1 MTSLPGVVG
10 VARSFLTYYA
20 IPFRLARLQ
29 RFFRPLLKAGD
40 LAFDLGAHAGNHVH
54 AWIRLGA
61 HVIALEP
68 HPGFFRWLQRLY
80 GRHPRVTLLP
90 LAVGASP
97 GMADLLVSRL
107 NPTVSTLSPD
117 WRDEVRKAPSFAGV
131 RWETSV
137 PVEVTNLDA
146 LIDRFGVPAFCK
158 IDVEGL
164 EADVLS
170 GLSMPLPCLSFE
182 YLPPALDRARQCL
195 ERLEGLADYAFN
207 WSIGERHRWAH
218 PEWVDGASV
227 RGFFQSLRPGGRS
240 GDIYA
245 RRRGPVP
252 GAGRPP

>member
-1 MTSLPGVVG
+1 MTSLAEVVG

-20 IPFRLARLQ
+20 VPFRLTRLQ
-29 RFFRPLLKAGD
+29 RFFRLLLEPGD
-40 LAFDLGAHAGNHVH
+40 LAFDLGAHAGNHIY
-54 AWIRLGA
+54 AWTRLGA
-61 HVIALEP
+61 RVVALEP
-68 HPGFFRWLQRLY
+68 NPRFFRWLQRLY
-80 GRHPRVTLLP
+80 GLHPRVTLLP
-90 LAVGASP
+90 VAVGASP
-97 GMADLLVSRL
+97 GMADLLISRL
-107 NPTVSTLSPD
+107 TPTVSTLSPA
-117 WRDEVRKAPSFAGV
+117 WRDEVRQAPSFAGI

-146 LIDRFGVPAFCK
+146 LINRFGVPAFCK

-182 YLPPALDRARQCL
+182 YLPPALDRARHCL
-195 ERLEGLADYAFN
+195 ELLEGLADYAFN

-218 PEWVDGASV
+218 SDWVDGASV

-245 RRRGPVP
+245 RRRGHAL
-252 GAGRPP
+252 GAGPPT